1 MKLKSLGKKTK
12 LWYKE
17 KVPKRAKKIAIM
29 AGVVL
34 LAIGTEKGITEIVKR
49 SNPYYKEI
57 EKYRKLAPKNNL
69 FAWKFFKYNFQYG
82 YAFADNITGLKYQ
95 KKAGKVDD
103 DYFAYPKNLSKN
115 TTYINYF
122 QTTDKVHLLSPD
134 HKHAA
139 YVKYNPSGKNNYLL
153 SATNIGVLTAITTKP
168 AFTLYNNP
176 HVTFTQA
183 RIDQMVNDLN
193 NSAADD
199 FASGTQSDYIRWQK
213 HFNKI
218 RFKFY
223 VPKGAD
229 KQLAVLRHPKK
240 YAKTKLTRKEALS
253 PTSIL
258 IYDYKQQ
265 KIVTRDKTT
274 KNVNKYLGQLLAE
287 NYVMHSY
294 QDTQI
299 RKIKKRT
306 PIENMMTL
314 SNNQNNR
321 ASYFDAS
328 NAFSGQPCHYY
339 YEIAGGLL
347 LRDDSIIKL
356 NGKDIPVIIGYNPNY
371 DDTKYFQHK
380 KEAYN
385 DPEYAQNRQKTKKEI
400 EEKKKQDPSF
410 IEKSLFNKWFED
422 KTKYD
427 PFIARSLTNNWLEK
441 IVPGSRTND
450 WPRYRVQP
458 RDPGEI
464 KTNGHA
470 LSFEEDMDFQ
480 DTMDSY
486 NSVSPESNQVNAGD
500 IYALADKLSDKKISC
515 YYIIV
520 NGKCKYLPVYEGPSD
535 NFVKEKPLGKTIT
548 YHGKRY
554 KLKWPTGDLKLT
566 PATNTV
572 ISDLSSPQNSYRD
585 EKKRLYLRIKYRST
599 QANDLAKRNSRLYNA
614 ETALDLRAVKMVMG
628 RYIHCTRN
636 DNWAH
641 IN

>member
-17 KVPKRAKKIAIM
+17 KVPKRAKKIAII
-29 AGVVL
+29 AGAVL
-34 LAIGTEKGITEIVKR
+34 LAIGAEKGITEVIKR

-57 EKYRKLAPKNNL
+57 EKYRKLAPKNDL
-69 FAWKFFKYNFQYG
+69 FAWKFLKYNFQYG
-82 YAFADNITGLKYQ
+82 YAFADDRTGLRYQ

-122 QTTDKVHLLSPD
+122 QTPDKVHLLSPD

-139 YVKYNPSGKNNYLL
+139 YVKCNPSGKNNYLL
-153 SATNIGVLTAITTKP
+153 SATNIGILTAITTKSD
-168 AFTLYNNP
+168 FTLYSNP

-183 RIDQMVNDLN
+183 HIDQMVNDLN
-193 NSAADD
+193 HSSAAD
-199 FASGTQSDYIRWQK
+199 FVKGTQSDYIRWQK

-218 RFKFY
+218 RFKFA

-229 KQLAVLRHPKK
+229 KHLAILRNPKK

-274 KNVNKYLGQLLAE
+274 KNVNKYLDQLLAE

-299 RKIKKRT
+299 SQIKKRT

-371 DDTKYFQHK
+371 DDTKYFQHRQEAK
-380 KEAYN
+380 KELGEKANY
-385 DPEYAQNRQKTKKEI
+385 DPSIKYDPFIKKEH
-400 EEKKKQDPSF
+400 
-410 IEKSLFNKWFED
+410 
-422 KTKYD
+422 D

-441 IVPGSRTND
+441 IVPGSRASD
-450 WPRYRVQP
+450 LSSYRVQP

-480 DTMDSY
+480 DTMESY
-486 NSVSPESNQVNAGD
+486 NSVSPESNQANAGD
-500 IYALADKLSDKKISC
+500 IYALADKLSNKKISC

-520 NGKCKYLPVYEGPSD
+520 NGKRKYLPVYEGPSD

-548 YHGKRY
+548 YRGKRY

-585 EKKRLYLRIKYRST
+585 EKKRLYLRVKYRST